1 MLQPVGLTLSAASLT
16 HRQDATHDPS
26 LAAPSAKGLGWL
38 RRLGG
43 DRPGRVRAEDG
54 GSGAR
59 RPVAPG
65 EAGEHHSSSSETLEE
80 ARAEGHREGMEM
92 ERDAHERGMEMGAK
106 AHADGMGAKNAGSIP
121 MKKADP
127 PMKMDGH
134 M

>member
-1 MLQPVGLTLSAASLT
+1 MT
-16 HRQDATHDPS
+16 HLLPPRLLKVLAGS
-26 LAAPSAKGLGWL
+26 VALAAIGLAGCEQKTEAPA
-38 RRLGG
+38 
-43 DRPGRVRAEDG
+43 PGAP
-54 GSGAR
+54 A
-59 RPVAPG
+59 PVATAPATTPDAPG

-106 AHADGMGAKNAGSIP
+106 AHADGMGAKNDGSIP

>member
-1 MLQPVGLTLSAASLT
+1 MTRLSRYRRPALTGATVALLLGLAACQEKTDAPAPAASAPPAAT
-16 HRQDATHDPS
+16 DATATAP
-26 LAAPSAKGLGWL
+26 AAGT
-38 RRLGG
+38 
-43 DRPGRVRAEDG
+43 
-54 GSGAR
+54 
-59 RPVAPG
+59 G
-65 EAGEHHSSSSETLEE
+65 ESEHHGDAAQTLEE

-106 AHADGMGAKNAGSIP
+106 VHADGMKADGGAAP

>member
-1 MLQPVGLTLSAASLT
+1 MT
-16 HRQDATHDPS
+16 HLLPPRLLKALAGS
-26 LAAPSAKGLGWL
+26 VALAAIGLAGCEQKTEAPAPGAPS
-38 RRLGG
+38 
-43 DRPGRVRAEDG
+43 
-54 GSGAR
+54 
-59 RPVAPG
+59 PVATAPATTPDAPG

-106 AHADGMGAKNAGSIP
+106 AHADGMGAKNDGSIP
-121 MKKADP
+121 TKKADP